1 MCALVTGVQTCALPI
16 YPKAGGSEDPKEFMR
31 RAVQDDDVVFGRL
44 KALKIPPETID
55 GVEVYGVFG
64 DDGNEARRDLP
75 SDPPATKW
83 CVSIHT
89 TNPQL
94 WMIDYGDYTSPD
106 EIGRAHV

>member
-1 MCALVTGVQTCALPI
+1 
-16 YPKAGGSEDPKEFMR
+16 MR
-31 RAVQDDDVVFGRL
+31 ISDWSSDVCSSDL
-44 KALKIPPETID
+44 
-55 GVEVYGVFG
+55 VYGVFG

-106 EIGRAHV
+106 VAVAAAQKVFHSLKNKRPGQVLNFIDEVTDFEPKARQIGRAPSRAWE